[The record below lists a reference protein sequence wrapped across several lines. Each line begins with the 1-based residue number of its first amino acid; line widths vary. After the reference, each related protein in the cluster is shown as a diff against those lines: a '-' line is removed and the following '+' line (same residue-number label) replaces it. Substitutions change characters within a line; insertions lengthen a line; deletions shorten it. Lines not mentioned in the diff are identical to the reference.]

1 MTARKPQREDF
12 AHFTRLPVRW
22 GDLDS
27 LGHVNNAVFFTF
39 DEQARLEYFEA
50 AADVV
55 DGLWSRQGLI
65 LARIGA
71 DFVKQL
77 RYPATLEIGLR
88 IARLG
93 RSSMETEG
101 AVFDQGELVA
111 ATQGVVVWFDYEL
124 QKPAPIPETL
134 RQLIRMREKR
144 APLEA

>member
-1 MTARKPQREDF
+1 MPARRPQREDF
-12 AHFTRLPVRW
+12 AHFTRLDVRW

-50 AADVV
+50 AARVV
-55 DGLWSRQGLI
+55 EGLWSRQGLI

-77 RYPATLEIGLR
+77 RHPATIEVGLR

-101 AVFDQGELVA
+101 AVFEHGELVA
-111 ATQGVVVWFDYEL
+111 ATQGVVVWFDYEQ
-124 QKPAPIPETL
+124 QKPALIPEAL
-134 RQLIRMREKR
+134 RQLIRTRER
-144 APLEA
+144 LAPAEG